1 MFAAFDPNVVTY
13 VKTGSG
19 TSAMVST
26 GEAAIGV
33 GFLHTGL
40 MYIEE
45 GYDNIKLI
53 APSDGT
59 GYEVG
64 GTAIIEGAKN
74 MDQAKLFMAFAMTP
88 ECQEIGQTVGS
99 LQFTTVEGA
108 ADPEAAQALVDME
121 AYGIKV
127 ITPTE
132 DEQNALKDRVRA
144 EVWPRLADDLGQ
156 DTIDEICEI
165 YGVEL

>member
-1 MFAAFDPNVVTY
+1 MFTAIDPNAVTY

-40 MYIEE
+40 MYQEE

-64 GTAIIEGAKN
+64 GTAIIEGAQHL
-74 MDQAKLFMAFAMTP
+74 D
-88 ECQEIGQTVGS
+88 
-99 LQFTTVEGA
+99 
-108 ADPEAAQALVDME
+108 
-121 AYGIKV
+121 
-127 ITPTE
+127 
-132 DEQNALKDRVRA
+132 
-144 EVWPRLADDLGQ
+144 
-156 DTIDEICEI
+156 
-165 YGVEL
+165 

>member
-1 MFAAFDPNVVTY
+1 MFAAIDPNVVTY

-74 MDQAKLFMAFAMTP
+74 LDAAKLFMAYALSP
-88 ECQEIGQTVGS
+88 ECQEIGQTVGA
-99 LQFTTVEGA
+99 LQFLTVEGA
-108 ADPEAAQALVDME
+108 NDPESAKAITEMGVNLIDYDSTWTGENKNHIIEVFHSAVSTDKLQA
-121 AYGIKV
+121 K
-127 ITPTE
+127 
-132 DEQNALKDRVRA
+132 
-144 EVWPRLADDLGQ
+144 
-156 DTIDEICEI
+156 
-165 YGVEL
+165 